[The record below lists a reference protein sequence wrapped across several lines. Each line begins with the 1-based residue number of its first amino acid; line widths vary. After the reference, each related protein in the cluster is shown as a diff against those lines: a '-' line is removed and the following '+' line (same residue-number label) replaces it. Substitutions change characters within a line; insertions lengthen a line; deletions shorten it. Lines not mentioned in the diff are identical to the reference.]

1 MIKIKDFFQTD
12 FGAMTTSDWVGLT
25 MTIVFFVLMLTAY
38 AYVLNPKNA
47 KRLNSYGDIPMNDD
61 RLERGGE

>member
-1 MIKIKDFFQTD
+1 
-12 FGAMTTSDWVGLT
+12 MTTSDWVGLT